1 MSLETFEQMYALM
14 KASTGDKAAVNFSP
28 NDFARSFVKQPK
40 TGAKTADGSGEDI
53 DADDELPSQNAFQAT
68 SATKA
73 G

>member
-40 TGAKTADGSGEDI
+40 TGAKTDDGSG